1 MANRVAY
8 ESQPMRVL
16 TRIWHFSRRNCLARK
31 GAAIEHTLTF
41 QQMVDIWH
49 AQKGLCYYL
58 NIPMVLLTAADW
70 KCSLERKDPAQGYTK
85 ENCVLCCHEMNGA
98 CQWTPEK
105 VREFKKLLSRTESS
119 EFVLTDDV
127 YRFVS
132 GTFQTASQ
140 RAKTRKGVSA
150 RSEFDITRDDLI
162 DILTWQEGR
171 CYYSGIPMSFERH
184 QDWRASLERLDP
196 LKGYV
201 TGNVV
206 FICWEFNTF
215 DNRSRIVYSNG
226 GSCNWSKD
234 KIDKIRSLVA

>member
-1 MANRVAY
+1 MERRAY
-8 ESQPMRVL
+8 EAQPVRVL
-16 TRIWHFSRRNCLARK
+16 KRIWHFSRRNCLARK
-31 GAAIEHTLTF
+31 GEAVEHTLTF

-58 NIPMVLLTAADW
+58 KIPMVLLTAADW
-70 KCSLERKDPAQGYTK
+70 KCSLERKNPAQGYTK

-98 CQWTPEK
+98 CQWSPEK
-105 VREFKKLLSRTESS
+105 VREFKKLLSRTKSN

-140 RAKTRKGVSA
+140 RAKTRKGVSS

-171 CYYSGIPMSFERH
+171 CYYSGISMSFERN